1 MKRSRLTAEQQMI
14 VVRWLVATAGYSR
27 EDARA
32 EVVRG
37 MWDDQFPEAKK
48 DSKECAS

>member
-1 MKRSRLTAEQQMI
+1 MTRSRLTKKQQEI
-14 VVRWLVATAGYSR
+14 VIRWLVATAGYSR

-37 MWDDQFPEAKK
+37 MWDDQFGEAKK
-48 DSKECAS
+48 DTKEC